1 MQSKLWSY
9 IFNSVAFKT
18 FLAFI
23 IPVGRFKIKVT
34 NGCCQ
39 KNISWASFF
48 VFIHASFPGY
58 RFWQECYGCSFCVKF
73 MFLYSEKNLIFGES
87 FSYWEE
93 ILLYSENHFNFQ
105 RKFHIKWISLYL
117 KNIALSKNIIL
128 CSVSFLLHSDKS
140 SIFKKKKNFVFK
152 ETFYTDRKSLL
163 SRKIFIFK
171 ENIDIQRKPQ
181 I

>member
-1 MQSKLWSY
+1 MRSKLWSY
-9 IFNSVAFKT
+9 IFNFVAFET

-23 IPVGRFKIKVT
+23 IPVCRFKIKVT
-34 NGCCQ
+34 NGCYQ

-58 RFWQECYGCSFCVKF
+58 SFWQESYGCSFGAKF
-73 MFLYSEKNLIFGES
+73 MFLYSEKSLIFGES

-93 ILLYSENHFNFQ
+93 MLLYSDNHFNFQ
-105 RKFHIKWISLYL
+105 RKFHIQWISLYL
-117 KNIALSKNIIL
+117 KNISLSKNILL

-140 SIFKKKKNFVFK
+140 SIFKKKKNVVFK
-152 ETFYTDRKSLL
+152 ETFYTDRKSLF
-163 SRKIFIFK
+163 SKKIFIFK